1 LAFLFQYTP
10 TLGAPAYRGGSISN
24 VRPVAMSL
32 DQESDGRATYPA
44 AENQAF
50 SGVSGKTGYFSDGAI
65 SVMRLRSR
73 SGRLPRR
80 WSYTVV

>member
-1 LAFLFQYTP
+1 
-10 TLGAPAYRGGSISN
+10 
-24 VRPVAMSL
+24 MSL
-32 DQESDGRATYPA
+32 DQENGGRASQPMVQ
-44 AENQAF
+44 NRAF
-50 SGVSGKTGYFSDGAI
+50 SGCREEGYFSDGAI